1 MDEERKEE
9 VLDFVRS
16 IRDEVRDIARLVR
29 QGVVSSEEYMDIKA
43 RSDEGD
49 TTITEDK
56 KAQMYNDTMSHIR
69 GIELYAKVVLDV
81 LKKER
86 IEKGEK
92 GEKRGKV
99 L

>member
-69 GIELYAKVVLDV
+69 GIELYAKVVLDA

-92 GEKRGKV
+92 REKRGKV